1 MNANTTVTAHGAVQ
15 ANTSGASLT
24 GNTTSSAH
32 AGLLHSGAAPASGAM
47 KASAATASASGGVS
61 THAAAGSALAAKL
74 GGLGALATAS
84 AKGTI
89 AVKALAVAG
98 VALAGLIVAA
108 HVSNAAGLQA
118 SLSVVPSWT
127 GGQSL
132 MAQLQAGLSG
142 QGSGGLG
149 LNLGL

>member
-1 MNANTTVTAHGAVQ
+1 MKANTTGTAHGAVQ
-15 ANTSGASLT
+15 ANTNGVNMT
-24 GNTTSSAH
+24 GNTTSSVH
-32 AGLLHSGAAPASGAM
+32 AGLLHSGASPTAGAM
-47 KASAATASASGGVS
+47 NASTATTTASGGAT
-61 THAAAGSALAAKL
+61 THAAVGSALSAKL

-84 AKGTI
+84 AKGSI

-118 SLSVVPSWT
+118 GLSVIPTWT

-132 MAQLQAGLSG
+132 MAQLQSGLVG

-149 LNLGL
+149 LNLDL